1 MSRKER
7 CTQLS
12 VWTVNLYLKYC
23 IYIVNILSYI
33 YVCGSGSVFRIR
45 IQIRIQKAPE
55 YRSGSTLVLRHWA
68 LLSTEIPCC
77 FSPNVWKKTK
87 EKAKVV
93 ARVGHPF
100 FSKERN
106 VLAFFSVLDKRT
118 LRSLHSL
125 RSFPFFIKEPGV
137 LCILFRSL

>member
-33 YVCGSGSVFRIR
+33 YVCESGSVFRIR

-55 YRSGSTLVLRHWA
+55 YGSGSTLVLRHWA

-100 FSKERN
+100 FS
-106 VLAFFSVLDKRT
+106 VLDKRT

-125 RSFPFFIKEPGV
+125 RSFPFFIKECGV